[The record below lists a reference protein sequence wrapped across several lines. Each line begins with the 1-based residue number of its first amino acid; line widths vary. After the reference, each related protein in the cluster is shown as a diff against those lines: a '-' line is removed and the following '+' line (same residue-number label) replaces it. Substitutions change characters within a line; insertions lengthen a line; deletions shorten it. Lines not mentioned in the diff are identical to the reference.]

1 MKITNIRSKKQVY
14 ALVLF
19 LAVILSVVFLNSF
32 YWPYKE
38 ISKRKVLVGVI
49 VFVCV
54 VIVPILSVK
63 LTFFYEFVKGCIQC
77 VRSGIAKAKNS
88 KKRILSFVVIVIGA
102 VGLAYIETNVI
113 SRYILHTTYNVRM
126 FYLFVA
132 LEGMVLFVGVAW
144 KTAARKPENIFLVV
158 ALILGLFCIGV
169 TPNKVGVSWDD
180 QIHYAKT
187 LEIANF
193 CNGIMYDADVKNIE
207 HYVYE
212 NRMGYD
218 RQTDYEYTEDVE
230 TSYEAK
236 EWNAHKFS
244 EYGVWSVAY
253 IPSAIGIVLGR
264 GLGLS
269 YTGVFNMGRFFNL
282 VMYIALIY
290 LSIKK
295 IRYGK
300 VLVAAIGLIPTTVF
314 MAANYSY
321 DPWVI
326 GFTILGLTY
335 FFSELQEDTPLKN
348 KNILIMTGSILIG
361 CLPKAI
367 YFPLLFPLLFMPK
380 RKFESVKQRKY
391 YYLMIIGSG
400 LLLLATF
407 LVPMLISGPG
417 AGDIRGGLD
426 VNSTEQVD
434 FILKNPLTYAKILF
448 KFDFNYISFASSAP
462 ILQFF
467 AYVGQGG
474 FYSIV
479 VIILI
484 ALSFLDRGE
493 NEKNYA
499 LVKGAGVIGCAAAVI
514 LATTA
519 LYVSFTAVASDT
531 VAGMSGRYLFPII
544 YPMLYSLG
552 VGGTTHKINRNAFV
566 CVPMI
571 IIALTFICNM
581 SRLCVIHY

>member
-1 MKITNIRSKKQVY
+1 MQTGSKNEKRRVY
-14 ALVLF
+14 FATLF
-19 LAVILSVVFLNSF
+19 LMSAIMFVFCNSF
-32 YWPYKE
+32 YWSYQE
-38 ISKRKVLVGVI
+38 ISKRKIFVGVI
-49 VFVCV
+49 VFICV

-77 VRSGIAKAKNS
+77 VKSGIAKAKNS

-102 VGLAYIETNVI
+102 VGLAYIATNVI

-132 LEGMVLFVGVAW
+132 LESVALFVGVAW

-193 CNGIMYDADVKNIE
+193 CNGIMYDADVKNIQ
-207 HYVYE
+207 HYVYV
-212 NRMGYD
+212 NRIGYD
-218 RQTDYEYTEDVE
+218 RQSDYEYTEDVE
-230 TSYEAK
+230 TSYNAK
-236 EWNAHKFS
+236 ECNAHEFS
-244 EYGVWSVAY
+244 EYGVWSIAY

-295 IRYGK
+295 IKYGK
-300 VLVAAIGLIPTTVF
+300 VLVAAIGLIPTTIF

-321 DPWVI
+321 DSWVI
-326 GFTILGLTY
+326 GFTILGLAY

-448 KFDFNYISFASSAP
+448 KFDLNYISFASSAP

-467 AYVGQGG
+467 AYVGQGD

-484 ALSFLDRGE
+484 SLSFLDRGE

>member
-1 MKITNIRSKKQVY
+1 MQTDTKNEKRRVY
-14 ALVLF
+14 FATLF
-19 LAVILSVVFLNSF
+19 LMSAIMFVFCNSF
-32 YWPYKE
+32 YWSYQE
-38 ISKRKVLVGVI
+38 ISKRKMFLGVI
-49 VFVCV
+49 VFIFV

-63 LTFFYEFVKGCIQC
+63 LTFFYEFVKECIQC
-77 VRSGIAKAKNS
+77 VKRGISKAKNN
-88 KKRILSFVVIVIGA
+88 KKRILFLIFIVIGA
-102 VGLAYIETNVI
+102 VGLAHIATNVI
-113 SRYILHTTYNVRM
+113 NRYISHTTYNVRM
-126 FYLFVA
+126 FYLFIT
-132 LEGMVLFVGVAW
+132 LESMALFVGFVW
-144 KTAARKPENIFLVV
+144 KKAARKPENVFLLV

-264 GLGLS
+264 GLELS

-282 VMYIALIY
+282 AMYVTLIY
-290 LSIKK
+290 FAIKK
-295 IRYGK
+295 IKYGK
-300 VLVAAIGLIPTTVF
+300 VLVAAIGLIPTTIF

-321 DPWVI
+321 DPWII
-326 GFTILGLTY
+326 GFTILGLAY

-348 KNILIMTGSILIG
+348 KNILIMIGSILIG
-361 CLPKAI
+361 CFPKAI

-380 RKFESVKQRKY
+380 RKFEGVKQRKY

-426 VNSTEQVD
+426 VNSTEQID

-448 KFDFNYISFASSAP
+448 KFDLHYISFASSAP

-467 AYVGQGG
+467 AYVGQGN

-499 LVKGAGVIGCAAAVI
+499 LVKGAGVIGCAGAVI

-581 SRLCVIHY
+581 SWLCVIHY